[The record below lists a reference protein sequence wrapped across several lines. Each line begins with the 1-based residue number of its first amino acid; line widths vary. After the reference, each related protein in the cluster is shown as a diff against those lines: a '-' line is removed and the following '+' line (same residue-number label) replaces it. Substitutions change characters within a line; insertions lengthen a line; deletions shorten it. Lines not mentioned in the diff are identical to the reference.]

1 MEDLSADIAELR
13 ELLTAAK
20 RPNVQNYITSR
31 ISILEKQAEE
41 RNAASTAAA
50 TPQSVPAPLQ
60 TTSTTAP
67 RTSEIFTPISNYAW
81 DQQGKSVK
89 IYISLNGV
97 SGLTKDNVQVEF
109 GTKSLDAK
117 IRAPD
122 GRNYRLAIKNLC
134 KAIVP
139 ADSTYRVKSAGMSIT
154 LRKKEETHWDNIHEK
169 ESKLKDT
176 LPKGEDPSAGIMNL
190 MKNLYD
196 EGDDE
201 MKRMIAKSWTEAR
214 EKKGDLP
221 L

>member
-13 ELLTAAK
+13 ELLAAAK

-31 ISILEKQAEE
+31 ISILEKQLQE
-41 RNAASTAAA
+41 RSAAATAAA
-50 TPQSVPAPLQ
+50 TTQSVPAPLQ
-60 TTSTTAP
+60 TTAAP
-67 RTSEIFTPISNYAW
+67 RTTEVFTPISNYAW
-81 DQQGKSVK
+81 DQQGKNVK

-109 GTKSLDAK
+109 GNKSLDAK

-134 KAIVP
+134 KAVIP
-139 ADSTYRVKSAGMSIT
+139 TDSTYRVKSDGMSIT

-176 LPKGEDPSAGIMNL
+176 LPKDEDPSAGIMNL